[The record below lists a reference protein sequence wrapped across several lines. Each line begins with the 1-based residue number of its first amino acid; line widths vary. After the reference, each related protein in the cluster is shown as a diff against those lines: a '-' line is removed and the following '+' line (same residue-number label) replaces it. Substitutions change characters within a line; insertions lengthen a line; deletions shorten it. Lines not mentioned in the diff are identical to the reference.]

1 MVKVIFWQ
9 YFVFDPIFFLPLR
22 DITSL
27 MWRSWFNLGIYVQ
40 WYEVGRQAWRPVMIL
55 FSIKKCFDTI
65 SGSVQQHILDLF
77 PILFD
82 LPSRLSIN
90 FTPILRHVFTK
101 NFKIFKV
108 RSTFPVELKPFIN
121 TPIDLTNMVMLFD
134 LDY

>member
-1 MVKVIFWQ
+1 MKQMKKLSHVTVKV
-9 YFVFDPIFFLPLR
+9 FVF
-22 DITSL
+22 S
-27 MWRSWFNLGIYVQ
+27 MSM
-40 WYEVGRQAWRPVMIL
+40 MIL
-55 FSIKKCFDTI
+55 TKISRLVRSIKIARKEM
-65 SGSVQQHILDLF
+65 SQYQLNGYQMVQQHILDLF

-82 LPSRLSIN
+82 LPFRLSIN

-121 TPIDLTNMVMLFD
+121 TPIDLTNIVMLFD